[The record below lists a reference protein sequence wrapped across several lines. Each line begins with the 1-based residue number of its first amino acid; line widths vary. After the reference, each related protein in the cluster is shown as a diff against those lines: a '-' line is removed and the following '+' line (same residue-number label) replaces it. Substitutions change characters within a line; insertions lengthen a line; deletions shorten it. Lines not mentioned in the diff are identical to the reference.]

1 MNSVIK
7 SQINNGLVIPA
18 SPLALSSERKL
29 DERRQRALWRYYSA
43 SGAGGIAIG
52 VHTTQFAIRNPEN
65 GLYKPLLALGKDEM
79 DRLDKIR
86 QNPLVR
92 IAGVCG
98 NTEMAIEE
106 AEYAKSL
113 GYHCALLN
121 LNAFNNKPE
130 ELKVQHCKVISEIM
144 PIFGFYLQASTGG
157 AKLSYNFW
165 KNFAEIEN
173 VAAVK
178 LAPFNRYHTVDAM
191 RAIAESGRED
201 IAMYTGNDDNIIIDL
216 LTPFSFWVNG
226 KKCERRMV
234 GGLLGHW
241 SAWTSKAVQM
251 LDKCHEAVKTDC
263 ISKELMKLSIEVT
276 DCNAAFFDTENGFN
290 GCIAGMHEV
299 LRRQGFFDGI
309 YLLNSENTLSPG
321 QKEEIDRVYNAYPH
335 LNDDSFVKENLES
348 WLSD

>member
-1 MNSVIK
+1 MNSIINK
-7 SQINNGLVIPA
+7 QIDKGLVIPA
-18 SPLALSSERKL
+18 SPLALCSERKL

-65 GLYKPLLALGKDEM
+65 GLYKPLLSLGKDEM
-79 DRLDKIR
+79 DKLDTIR

-98 NTEMAIEE
+98 NTEQAIEE
-106 AEYAKSL
+106 ALFVKNL

-121 LNAFNNKPE
+121 LNAFNNQTE
-130 ELKVQHCKVISEIM
+130 ELALQHCKVISEIM
-144 PIFGFYLQASTGG
+144 PIFGFYLQAATGG

-165 KNFAEIEN
+165 KKFAEIEN
-173 VAAVK
+173 VTAIK
-178 LAPFNRYHTVDAM
+178 LAPFNRYHTLDAM

-216 LTPFSFWVNG
+216 LTPFDFWMNG
-226 KKCERRMV
+226 KRYERRMV

-251 LDKCHEAVKTDC
+251 LDKCHEAAKSGCV
-263 ISKELMKLSIEVT
+263 SKELMKLSIEVT
-276 DCNAAFFDTENGFN
+276 DCNAAFFDTENDFD

-309 YLLNSENTLSPG
+309 YLLDSEDCLSPG

-335 LNDDSFVKENLES
+335 LNDDIFVKENLES